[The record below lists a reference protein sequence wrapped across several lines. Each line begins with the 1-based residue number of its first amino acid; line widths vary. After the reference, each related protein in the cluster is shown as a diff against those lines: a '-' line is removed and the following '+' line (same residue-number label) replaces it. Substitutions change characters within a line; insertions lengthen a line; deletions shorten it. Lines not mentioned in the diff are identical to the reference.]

1 MARLQRIGFW
11 LTVIGTHVQLAT
23 DRDRSTGDAAQADRD
38 FADQLRSLFDQGLR
52 LAIGML
58 NDQQE
63 AEDAVQE
70 ALIVAWRK
78 GRSIKEPE
86 KLGSWFSG
94 VVANQC
100 RNARRDSWFSR
111 VVLGL
116 PENLPTRSE
125 ESGAVMGEDLRS
137 AVARLPYKDR
147 LVVVLYFYL
156 DMPLEKVAVSTG
168 ASVSATRARL
178 YRAIK
183 RLRPGIDIEEE
194 LT

>member
-1 MARLQRIGFW
+1 MWFSR
-11 LTVIGTHVQLAT
+11 TVIGTDVQLVT
-23 DRDRSTGDAAQADRD
+23 DRERSTNDEAQADRD
-38 FADQLRSLFDQGLR
+38 FADQLRSLVDQGLR

-58 NDQQE
+58 NDTQA

-78 GRSIKEPE
+78 GRSIRQPE

-100 RNARRDSWFSR
+100 RNVRRGTWVSR

-116 PENLPTRSE
+116 PDNLTTRSE
-125 ESGAVMGEDLRS
+125 EPADVFGQDLRR
-137 AVARLPYKDR
+137 AVARLPHKDR

-156 DMPLEKVAVSTG
+156 DMPIEKVA
-168 ASVSATRARL
+168 ASAGDSIPATRARL

-183 RLRPGIDIEEE
+183 RLRPGVDIEEE
-194 LT
+194 LK